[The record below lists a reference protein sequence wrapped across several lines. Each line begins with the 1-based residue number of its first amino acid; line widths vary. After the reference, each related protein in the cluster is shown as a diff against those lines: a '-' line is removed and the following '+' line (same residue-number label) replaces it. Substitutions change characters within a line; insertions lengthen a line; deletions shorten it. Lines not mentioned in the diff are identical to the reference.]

1 MALLFHFGSVTDRES
16 VGFWDVSGACRR
28 GYFCSDVDVGRYC
41 KGKYQPEYQTPPV
54 KPVVGKSRK
63 SSNTGTAGLSLP
75 LFSEIS
81 TSFPW
86 ISQLVYFLPNAIH
99 CD

>member
-41 KGKYQPEYQTPPV
+41 RGKYQPEYQTPPLHQQLEKV
-54 KPVVGKSRK
+54 ENVVTR
-63 SSNTGTAGLSLP
+63 
-75 LFSEIS
+75 E
-81 TSFPW
+81 
-86 ISQLVYFLPNAIH
+86 QLVSLSATYL
-99 CD
+99 